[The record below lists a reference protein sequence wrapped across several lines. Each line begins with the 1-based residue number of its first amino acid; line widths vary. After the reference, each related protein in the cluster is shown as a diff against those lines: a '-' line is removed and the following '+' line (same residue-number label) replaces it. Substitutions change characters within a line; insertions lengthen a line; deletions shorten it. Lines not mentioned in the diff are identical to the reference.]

1 MRNVSLALSCLVGLT
16 VLIGGITA
24 AVPVVL
30 HEREPQQRNRGALP
44 LEAERLRLVQAPGDR
59 WFLNGE
65 PIARSALAERL
76 QRTATA
82 RELRFL
88 PSAALP
94 MGTVTDSLAWLR
106 QLGDHTVMLELLPP
120 AR

>member
-1 MRNVSLALSCLVGLT
+1 VSLALTCLVGLT

-30 HEREPQQRNRGALP
+30 REREPKQRNLVALP
-44 LEAERLRLVQAPGDR
+44 AEAERLRLVQAPGDR
-59 WFLNGE
+59 WYLNGE

-120 AR
+120 RALRS

>member
-1 MRNVSLALSCLVGLT
+1 MNHALSCLVGLT
-16 VLIGGITA
+16 MLIGGVTA

-30 HEREPQQRNRGALP
+30 REREPRQRTMPALP
-44 LEAERLRLVQAPGDR
+44 AGVERLRLVQAPGDR

-65 PIARSALAERL
+65 PIGRPALAERL
-76 QRTATA
+76 QRSRSAK
-82 RELRFL
+82 ELRYL

-94 MGTVTDSLAWLR
+94 MGTVTSSLGWLR
-106 QLGDHTVMLELLPP
+106 QLGDHAVLLELLPP